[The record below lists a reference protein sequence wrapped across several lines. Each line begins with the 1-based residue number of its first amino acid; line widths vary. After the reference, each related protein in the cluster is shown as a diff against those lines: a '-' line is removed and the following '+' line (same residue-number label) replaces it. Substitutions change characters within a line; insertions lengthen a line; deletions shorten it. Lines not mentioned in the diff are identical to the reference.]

1 MPTKKKQTAIRFK
14 PDTVRILEL
23 LAEDTGLTLTGVIEL
38 AIRDLAKSR
47 QIFLQPKEAHEDSPP
62 KKDDKT

>member
-23 LAEDTGLTLTGVIEL
+23 LSEDTGLSLTGVIEL

-47 QIFLQPKEAHEDSPP
+47 QIFLLPKETHEETPP
-62 KKDDKT
+62 RKDEKT

>member
-23 LAEDTGLTLTGVIEL
+23 LEDDTGLTQTGVIEL
-38 AIRDLAKSR
+38 AIRDLAKAR
-47 QIFLQPKEAHEDSPP
+47 QIVLHPKEIPEEIAPR
-62 KKDDKT
+62 KDEKQ

>member
-38 AIRDLAKSR
+38 AIRDLAKTR
-47 QIFLQPKEAHEDSPP
+47 QIFLHPKEPSEESAPR
-62 KKDDKT
+62 KDDKP